1 MAPTTAEQVSFGSG
15 GTVVVGTLYRP
26 ADRAVTPGVVLA
38 QGFSATMD
46 WIVPDFAAAF
56 ADAGFAALTFDYR
69 HLGVSGGEPRGLVD
83 SGRQREDVRNALT
96 YLRSRA
102 DIDDRRVALWG
113 TSLGGAHVL
122 AVAADDHRLAAV
134 VANVPGIDLIRG
146 MRGRYVPPHL
156 RMSPAR
162 IAVAGACLLG
172 HAVVD
177 AARGMARATPHY
189 IPVYGRP
196 GHAVFADPELAGL
209 FADLED
215 CSPTWRNEVAPRFL
229 FTAPRLGPRVL
240 SRISAPV
247 LVTLARDDE
256 VISSAFVRRAIAH
269 VPDHEIIEF
278 GARHFEMYHGQIRD
292 RVIET
297 HLQFLTRHLAPGD

>member
-1 MAPTTAEQVSFGSG
+1 MAVFSRRLLRFGTALLTLGVAAGFGF
-15 GTVVVGTLYRP
+15 GTAV
-26 ADRAVTPGVVLA
+26 ADEPPPNPGQRADGPPIGTPGKGYA
-38 QGFSATMD
+38 
-46 WIVPDFAAAF
+46 
-56 ADAGFAALTFDYR
+56 
-69 HLGVSGGEPRGLVD
+69 
-83 SGRQREDVRNALT
+83 
-96 YLRSRA
+96 
-102 DIDDRRVALWG
+102 
-113 TSLGGAHVL
+113 LGGAHVL

-215 CSPTWRNEVAPRFL
+215 GSPTWRNEVAPRFL